1 MELHRDREPGLEP
14 RQLIQRVET
23 SVRAL
28 PDHQVP
34 AIGNEAQL
42 CTQPAGVLEGVLE
55 GQLRIARPP
64 DDHDGAT
71 DVLQIAAWIVDDE
84 SPAGGAN
91 VDVVGSPLEE
101 AKGRARRERRGVR
114 DEPGPEERAPVP
126 RSRCI
131 PVPERRHPP
140 RRSYDAG
147 GENRRPDNPRT
158 RPDPGRR
165 GEEQPPDEV
174 GPALGEAEGNEAA
187 EGVTG
192 EEGRRGRLVLDQRAN
207 GVGERGDPG
216 VRGQA
221 PGSPVTGQ
229 VRREYAVALDS
240 RGEELDPIRSSSAQP
255 MHKHDRDS
263 GTTDEI
269 AESNIGEIRPTLLE
283 ARRRRC
289 SCHARTV
296 FSNHEGLEGAGPLIP
311 ARNDEPAV
319 EAEPA

>member
-1 MELHRDREPGLEP
+1 M
-14 RQLIQRVET
+14 
-23 SVRAL
+23 RAL

-55 GQLRIARPP
+55 GQLRVARPP

-71 DVLQIAAWIVDDE
+71 DVLEIAAWIVDDE
-84 SPAGGAN
+84 SPTGGAN
-91 VDVVGSPLEE
+91 VDVLGSPLEE
-101 AKGRARRERRGVR
+101 AQSRPRRERDGVR

-147 GENRRPDNPRT
+147 GENRRADNPRT

-165 GEEQPPDEV
+165 GEEQTPDEV
-174 GPALGEAEGNEAA
+174 GPALGEAEGDEAA

-192 EEGRRGRLVLDQRAN
+192 EEGRCSRLVLDQCAN
-207 GVGERGDPG
+207 RVGEGVDPG
-216 VRGQA
+216 ARGQS

-240 RGEELDPIRSSSAQP
+240 RREELDPIRSSSTQP
-255 MHKHDRDS
+255 VQKHDRNS
-263 GTTDEI
+263 GTAGEI
-269 AESNIGEIRPTLLE
+269 AESSIGEIRPTLLE

-296 FSNHEGLEGAGPLIP
+296 FSAHEGLEGAGPLIP